1 MFKLAPLLDLF
12 MKKIYLLL
20 IFVLTFNFL
29 SAQHKKAY
37 TIFTSDGTPT
47 DYYKMFEAVKQ
58 SDIVFFG
65 EQHNSAIAHW
75 LQLEL
80 TSDLFN
86 YRMITLGAEMF
97 ERDNQEALNNYLK
110 GVIDQKG
117 LDTLARLWSNYKTDY
132 APLVN
137 LAKKHSIEFI
147 ATNIPRRYA
156 SLVYRNGFE
165 ALDTLSAEEKN
176 WIAPLPIAF
185 DSDLPTY
192 QNILKMMGDHGT
204 PELVKAQAIK
214 DATMAYSIL
223 ENKVENRLFLHY
235 NGAYHSDFYEGIV
248 WYLKLSEPDLK
259 YLVISTVTQK
269 DITSLEE
276 DHLNK
281 ADFIIVVDENVTTTY

>member
-1 MFKLAPLLDLF
+1 
-12 MKKIYLLL
+12 MKKVNLLL
-20 IFVLTFNFL
+20 LFVLTIGTL

-37 TIFTSDGTPT
+37 QIFTSEGETT
-47 DYYKMFEAVKQ
+47 DYYKMLEAVKS
-58 SDIVFFG
+58 SDITFFG

-75 LQLEL
+75 LQFEL
-80 TSDLFN
+80 TTDLLN
-86 YRMITLGAEMF
+86 EKEVTLGAEMF
-97 ERDNQEALNNYLK
+97 ERDNQEPLDKYLA
-110 GVIDQKG
+110 GEIDQKG

-137 LAKKHSIEFI
+137 LAKKHNAEFI

-156 SLVYRNGFE
+156 SMVFRNGFE
-165 ALDTLSAEEKN
+165 ILDSLSEEEKS

-185 DSDLPTY
+185 DPELPTY
-192 QNILKMMGDHGT
+192 KNILTMMGDHGT

-223 ENKVENRLFLHY
+223 EHKKENQLFLHY

-259 YLVISTVTQK
+259 YLVISTVTQN
-269 DITSLEE
+269 DIAALEKE
-276 DHLNK
+276 HHQK
-281 ADFIIVVDENVTTTY
+281 GDFIIVVNENVTTTY

>member
-1 MFKLAPLLDLF
+1 MNQFSL
-12 MKKIYLLL
+12 IL
-20 IFVLTFNFL
+20 IFAFLFN
-29 SAQHKKAY
+29 SSYGQHKKAY
-37 TIFTSDGTPT
+37 TIYTSDGTPT
-47 DYYKMFEAVKQ
+47 DYYQMLEAVKK
-58 SDIVFFG
+58 SDIILFG

-80 TSDLFN
+80 TSDLLID
-86 YRMITLGAEMF
+86 REITIGAEMF
-97 ERDNQEALNNYLK
+97 ERDNQEALDKYLK
-110 GVIDQKG
+110 GEIDQKG

-137 LAKKHSIEFI
+137 LAKKHQTEFV

-156 SLVYRNGFE
+156 SMVFRNGFE
-165 ALDTLSAEEKN
+165 VLDTLSTEEKK

-185 DSDLPTY
+185 DPDLPTY
-192 QNILKMMGDHGT
+192 QNILTMMGDHGT

-269 DITSLEE
+269 ELASLEE
-276 DHLNK
+276 EHLNK
-281 ADFIIVVDENVTTTY
+281 ADFIIVVNENVTTTY

>member
-1 MFKLAPLLDLF
+1 
-12 MKKIYLLL
+12 MKKNFLLL
-20 IFVLTFNFL
+20 IFAFVFSFL
-29 SAQHKKAY
+29 NAQHKKAY
-37 TIFTSDGTPT
+37 QIFTSNGTPA
-47 DYYKMFEAVKQ
+47 DYYQMFEAVKQ
-58 SDIVFFG
+58 SDITLFG

-80 TSDLFN
+80 TSDLLN
-86 YRMITLGAEMF
+86 DREITLGAEMF
-97 ERDNQEALNNYLK
+97 EKDNQEALNNYLI
-110 GVIDQKG
+110 GEIDQKG

-137 LAKKHSIEFI
+137 LAKKHNAEFI

-156 SLVYRNGFE
+156 NMVFRNGFE
-165 ALDTLSAEEKN
+165 VLDTLSAEEKN
-176 WIAPLPIAF
+176 WIAPLPIVF
-185 DSDLPTY
+185 NPDLPTY
-192 QNILKMMGDHGT
+192 QNILTMMGDHGT

-223 ENKVENRLFLHY
+223 ENKIENRLFLHY

-269 DITSLEE
+269 DITSIEE
-276 DHLNK
+276 EHLNK
-281 ADFIIVVDENVTTTY
+281 ADFIIVVNENVTTTY